1 MNWLNNLKIRNVLII
16 STLIVIAILLI
27 ATALNQSRV
36 QTISQKALAQKTEVL
51 PNLLDFL
58 ELQLNV
64 IQIQQWLTDVSA
76 TRAAEGFDDGFGE
89 AEEYYKKANIVLE
102 RLIAMH
108 AKLGEDA
115 LVNELKSFKDDMQ
128 AYYNIGV
135 KMAHEYVEFGPER
148 GNILM
153 SELDPFAA
161 KLTTSLDAWIDE
173 HKKETAINDQE
184 IANELSNF
192 QLENLLSS
200 LFLLAVV
207 ILAGAMIDMPLRN
220 IKIIDAYL
228 KHIANLDFTTQIKL
242 NGKNEIAMIAQN
254 VSKVI
259 NVIKDFIA
267 EAKTSSTENAS
278 ISHQLAT
285 TSTIVGQKVEDVMSI
300 VSSTTKKAN
309 AITEDIKISV
319 NEANQ
324 SRENTIVANNH
335 LDEAAKEVVRLTSDV
350 QETANIEAELA
361 VKIDQLSVEAGQVKE
376 ILNVIADI
384 ADQTNLLALNAA
396 IEAAR
401 AGEHG
406 RGFAVVADEVRK
418 LAERTQK
425 SLVDIQATINVIVQ
439 SVMDASQQMNKNS
452 QSIQE
457 LANVSSGVESNIDRT
472 LQLMKEATKATEKT
486 VKDFEKTALLINNM
500 NEDVNSANTIVAS
513 NARSVEEIA
522 AAAEHLNSMTE
533 NLNHKM
539 EQFRV

>member
-1 MNWLNNLKIRNVLII
+1 
-16 STLIVIAILLI
+16 
-27 ATALNQSRV
+27 
-36 QTISQKALAQKTEVL
+36 
-51 PNLLDFL
+51 
-58 ELQLNV
+58 
-64 IQIQQWLTDVSA
+64 
-76 TRAAEGFDDGFGE
+76 
-89 AEEYYKKANIVLE
+89 
-102 RLIAMH
+102 
-108 AKLGEDA
+108 
-115 LVNELKSFKDDMQ
+115 
-128 AYYNIGV
+128 
-135 KMAHEYVEFGPER
+135 
-148 GNILM
+148 
-153 SELDPFAA
+153 
-161 KLTTSLDAWIDE
+161 
-173 HKKETAINDQE
+173 
-184 IANELSNF
+184 LSNF

-457 LANVSSGVESNIDRT
+457 LANVSSGVESKIDRT

-486 VKDFEKTALLINNM
+486 VQDFEKTALLINNM